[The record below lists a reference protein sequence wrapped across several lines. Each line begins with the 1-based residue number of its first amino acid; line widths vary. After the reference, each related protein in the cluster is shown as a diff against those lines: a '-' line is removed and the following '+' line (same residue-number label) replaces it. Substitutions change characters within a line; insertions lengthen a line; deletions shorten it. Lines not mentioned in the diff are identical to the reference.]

1 MRNTNKGEAIIR
13 LDSLRSDWRHQADL
27 HRAAITEKQNQKRL
41 DKRLSAARL
50 GHYAIGGL
58 NNG

>member
-1 MRNTNKGEAIIR
+1 MRNTNKGDAIIR

-27 HRAAITEKQNQKRL
+27 HRAAKEEKQKQERIN
-41 DKRLSAARL
+41 KRLSAARL